1 MYKQICAEYF
11 GDISAELLLQNM
23 TNANHNHNTIDD
35 VREFVRGFTVSA
47 EYEFAWEGDSNFAKT
62 HPPVPNRKR
71 FVRLV
76 LEPLE

>member
-1 MYKQICAEYF
+1 MYKQICSEYF
-11 GDISAELLLQNM
+11 GDISADLLQNM
-23 TNANHNHNTIDD
+23 TNVNHRHNTIDD

-47 EYEFAWEGDSNFAKT
+47 EYEFTWEGDSNFAKT
-62 HPPVPNRKR
+62 HAPVPNSKR